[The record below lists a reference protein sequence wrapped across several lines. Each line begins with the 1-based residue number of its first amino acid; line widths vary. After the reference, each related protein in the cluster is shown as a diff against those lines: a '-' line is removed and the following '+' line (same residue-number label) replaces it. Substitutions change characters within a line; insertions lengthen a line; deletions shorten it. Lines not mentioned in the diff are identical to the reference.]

1 MKHVYIGKKSAQ
13 GNGIAI
19 CMVIDSDIATGSVT
33 VYNRETDRI
42 EVVAFNEKH
51 TLWIGVRK
59 LAEDTESEYAEKAKL
74 ALARYE
80 AQNYTK

>member
-19 CMVIDSDIATGSVT
+19 CMVIDSDIATGSAT

-42 EVVAFNEKH
+42 EVVAYNEKH
-51 TLWIGVRK
+51 TLWVGVRK
-59 LAEDTESEYAEKAKL
+59 LAEDTESEFAEKVEL

-80 AQNYTK
+80 AENYVK

>member
-19 CMVIDSDIATGSVT
+19 CMVIDSDIATGSAT

-42 EVVAFNEKH
+42 ERIAFNEKH
-51 TLWIGVRK
+51 TLWYGIRK
-59 LAEDTESEYAEKAKL
+59 LAEDTESEYAEKAEL

-80 AQNYTK
+80 AQNSAK